1 MKRFWERTVSEM
13 DELCAHLSIKWTTK
27 QNEDGSTTGWWE
39 CPACKLKFAPVC
51 WCEIMMEKLRAEL
64 LDAQATA
71 QTMANVVSHCL
82 PYEKLTP
89 KEVAARDKALAYPA
103 KKDGE

>member
-1 MKRFWERTVSEM
+1 
-13 DELCAHLSIKWTTK
+13 
-27 QNEDGSTTGWWE
+27 
-39 CPACKLKFAPVC
+39 
-51 WCEIMMEKLRAEL
+51 MMEKLRAEL